1 MRYVVEEVNEKCM
14 SKEDA
19 SECIL
24 TVHLLD
30 KTNTRVN
37 DNLATLLSLLMQEY
51 AQEGRSTALTSIKNI
66 LSKTRSC
73 DSSLD
78 NDLVEQLAIL
88 ALISDHEDRLSA
100 ISSGISSYSSGTS
113 TFAQKLNAKVTEV
126 KVNKELNEIVER
138 VNNNSINKSQA
149 LTKVY
154 DIYCKYPNNSR
165 ICENLSTLCNMCIME
180 YVIGD
185 KYGKSGVKSIL
196 DKLKINKSAEFNK
209 HCSVF
214 KKTHN
219 EIWNQLPF
227 DAQQLLKGAGLS
239 YGQTLNDKGY
249 ALKEGLEYYR
259 SLGGFSLSTF
269 DDDIFSILHHHH

>member
-1 MRYVVEEVNEKCM
+1 MVCNELKDVTLSYSFSNYVMRYVVEEVNEKRM

-88 ALISDHEDRLSA
+88 ALIS
-100 ISSGISSYSSGTS
+100 
-113 TFAQKLNAKVTEV
+113 
-126 KVNKELNEIVER
+126 
-138 VNNNSINKSQA
+138 
-149 LTKVY
+149 
-154 DIYCKYPNNSR
+154 
-165 ICENLSTLCNMCIME
+165 
-180 YVIGD
+180 
-185 KYGKSGVKSIL
+185 
-196 DKLKINKSAEFNK
+196 
-209 HCSVF
+209 
-214 KKTHN
+214 KTTN
-219 EIWNQLPF
+219 
-227 DAQQLLKGAGLS
+227 
-239 YGQTLNDKGY
+239 
-249 ALKEGLEYYR
+249 
-259 SLGGFSLSTF
+259 
-269 DDDIFSILHHHH
+269 